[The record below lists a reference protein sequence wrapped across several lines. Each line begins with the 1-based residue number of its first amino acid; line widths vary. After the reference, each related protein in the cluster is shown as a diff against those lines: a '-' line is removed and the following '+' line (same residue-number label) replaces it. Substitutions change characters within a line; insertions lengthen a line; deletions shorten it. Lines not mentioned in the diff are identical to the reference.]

1 MTKPNAPELAV
12 SENTETHEVVDQ
24 ALQDLWRVANGLAR
38 IRPPEDRFRVTLF
51 GSARIR
57 PEEPLYEEIRDLAHA
72 LAAMGCDVI
81 TGGGPGLMQAAN
93 EGAQAGD
100 PEDRFHSVGIRIGL
114 PFEQG
119 TNPFVEKLYTHET
132 FFTRLHQF
140 VRLSDAYVVVSG
152 GIGTTLET
160 VMVWQLLQV
169 KHLVDIPLV
178 MVGPMW
184 RELVAWACRYMVDG
198 VTGLASREDMELPTC
213 VDSSAEAVALIAE
226 RYERWHRERA
236 EG

>member
-1 MTKPNAPELAV
+1 MNPDHPV
-12 SENTETHEVVDQ
+12 SENLETHEIVDS

-38 IRPPEDRFRVTLF
+38 IRPPGDRFRVTVF

-57 PEEPLYEEIRDLAHA
+57 PEDPLYAQVRDLARDLSA
-72 LAAMGCDVI
+72 LGCDVI

-100 PEDRFHSVGIRIGL
+100 PEDKLRSVGIRIGL

-119 TNPFVEKLYTHET
+119 ANPFVEKLYTHET

-140 VRLSDAYVVVSG
+140 IRLSDAYVVVPG

-160 VMVWQLLQV
+160 LMVWQLLQV
-169 KHLVDIPLV
+169 EHLQGIPLV
-178 MVGPMW
+178 TIGPMW
-184 RELVAWACRYMVDG
+184 RELVGWATRNMAEG
-198 VTGLASREDMELPTC
+198 ELHLASPEDMHLPTC
-213 VDSSAEAVALIAE
+213 VDTPAEAVAAVAACRRSWAE
-226 RYERWHRERA
+226 RRA
-236 EG
+236 TP